1 MRSDAAIICGLPASY
16 TTSNCEMEHTAL
28 NAIRNTMT
36 KTATALLMTKI
47 LFCIPTP

>member
-1 MRSDAAIICGLPASY
+1 
-16 TTSNCEMEHTAL
+16 MEHTAL

-47 LFCIPTP
+47 LFCIPTPLYILFHAKIFKLLKLFAVS